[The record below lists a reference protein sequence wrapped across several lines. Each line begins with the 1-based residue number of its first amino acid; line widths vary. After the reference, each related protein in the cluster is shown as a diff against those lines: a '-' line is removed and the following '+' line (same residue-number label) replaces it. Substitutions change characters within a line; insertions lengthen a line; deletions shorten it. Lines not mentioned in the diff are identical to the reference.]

1 MVTGHS
7 LGGALAVLFQAI
19 LFMHKEE
26 TLLEKLLA
34 VYTFGQPRVGDEV
47 FAKFMNKNLNDPVP
61 RYFRI
66 VYCNDLV
73 PRLPFDD
80 DIFQY
85 KHFGVCLY
93 YNSCYHEKVLIPL
106 LFS

>member
-7 LGGALAVLFQAI
+7 LGGALAALFPAI

-47 FAKFMNKNLNDPVP
+47 FSKFMNENLKKTVLAK
-61 RYFRI
+61 YFRI
-66 VYCNDLV
+66 VYSNDII
-73 PRLPFDD
+73 PRLLFDD
-80 DIFQY
+80 PIF
-85 KHFGVCLY
+85 
-93 YNSCYHEKVLIPL
+93 
-106 LFS
+106 

>member
-66 VYCNDLV
+66 VWE
-73 PRLPFDD
+73 RLPFDD